1 MRVMV
6 DTNIL
11 LSAMLFPDGRMNE
24 LMRKAA
30 IKNRL
35 VLSSYVIDELF
46 DVIRRKFPN
55 HEKTADVFLSRIPYE
70 LVYTPRQPVPGLFEI
85 RDPDDYAVLYSAITE
100 DVDIFIT
107 GDKDFEELNLDRP
120 EILTSAQ
127 FLTRYEPLDS

>member
-1 MRVMV
+1 MAVRIMV

-11 LSAMLFPDGRMNE
+11 LSAMLFPDERMNE

-30 IKNRL
+30 VKNRL
-35 VLSSYVIDELF
+35 VLSSHVIDELF

-55 HEKTADVFLSRIPYE
+55 QEKTADVFLSRIPYE
-70 LVYTPRQPVPGLFEI
+70 LVYTPRQPEPGLFEI

-107 GDKDFEELNLDRP
+107 GDKDFEDLNLDKP
-120 EILTSAQ
+120 EILTPAQ
-127 FLTRYEPLDS
+127 FLAR

>member
-1 MRVMV
+1 ML

-11 LSAMLFPDGRMNE
+11 FSAMFFPDGRMNA

-30 IKNRL
+30 VENRL

-46 DVIRRKFPN
+46 DVIRRKLPN
-55 HEKTADVFLSRIPYE
+55 QEKTADTFFSRIPYE

-85 RDPDDYAVLYSAITE
+85 RDPDDYVVLYSAITE

-107 GDKDFEELNLDRP
+107 GDKDFEDLNLDKP
-120 EILTSAQ
+120 EILTPAQ
-127 FLTRYEPLDS
+127 FLAR

>member
-1 MRVMV
+1 MAARVMV

-11 LSAMLFPDGRMNE
+11 FSAMFFPGERINE

-30 IKNRL
+30 IENRL

-46 DVIRRKFPN
+46 DVIRRKFPEQ
-55 HEKTADVFLSRIPYE
+55 EKAADIFLSRIPYE
-70 LVYTPRQPVPGLFEI
+70 LVYTPKQPEPGLFDI

-107 GDKDFEELNLDRP
+107 GDKDFEGLNLDKP
-120 EILTSAQ
+120 EILTPAQ
-127 FLTRYEPLDS
+127 FLTR

>member
-11 LSAMLFPDGRMNE
+11 LSAMFFPGSRMNE
-24 LMRKAA
+24 LMKKAA
-30 IKNRL
+30 VENRL

-55 HEKTADVFLSRIPYE
+55 QEKTADTFLSRIPYE
-70 LVYTPRQPVPGLFEI
+70 LVYTPRQPEPGLFEI
-85 RDPDDYAVLYSAITE
+85 CDPDDYAVLYTAITE

-107 GDKDFEELNLDRP
+107 GDKDFEDLNLEKP
-120 EILTSAQ
+120 EILTPAQ
-127 FLTRYEPLDS
+127 FLAR